1 MTTATQHTE
10 PSTVVVSLC
19 CRWPVETRRGQRC
32 CTLCLEP
39 CGELELPR
47 HEPTGHYTD
56 GVSAMELDRDDAHG
70 DREGIAD
77 VR

>member
-19 CRWPVETRRGQRC
+19 CRWPVETRRGERC
-32 CTLCLEP
+32 CTCCLEP

-56 GVSAMELDRDDAHG
+56 
-70 DREGIAD
+70 
-77 VR
+77 